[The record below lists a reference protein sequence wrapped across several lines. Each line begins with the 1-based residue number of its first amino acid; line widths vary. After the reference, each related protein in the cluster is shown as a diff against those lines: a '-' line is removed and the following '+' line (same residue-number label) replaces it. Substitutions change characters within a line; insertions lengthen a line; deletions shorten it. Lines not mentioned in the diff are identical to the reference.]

1 MVRSSTLLTSAL
13 LVTSVSAFTSPRVL
27 KARSS
32 SAVAPSMA
40 SAFHSVT
47 DTDTDG
53 NEVSFSEFEGKV
65 AYCVNVASA

>member
-1 MVRSSTLLTSAL
+1 MVRFVIAAL
-13 LVTSVSAFTSPRVL
+13 LLATTGAFKPLPAPSSG
-27 KARSS
+27 RSS
-32 SAVAPSMA
+32 VALA

-53 NEVSFSEFEGKV
+53 NAVSFADFEGKQV